1 MSWLGRTIR
10 GYVLWT
16 YERGSLH
23 YDIMVTLI
31 LLFIFLAPLRFDFKD
46 KPLERAEHQTGV
58 LVTQD
63 GPNTVYQVD
72 ATARDPQGQLIVSV
86 ENPEAGLERVI
97 QEIAGE
103 VEIVRYERVTDRK
116 GKIVAYKAWVKRR

>member
-10 GYVLWT
+10 GYILWT

-23 YDIMVTLI
+23 YDIMVTVI

-46 KPLERAEHQTGV
+46 KPQERVAHKTGV

-63 GPNTVYQVD
+63 GPNILYQVD
-72 ATARDPQGQLIVSV
+72 ALARDQRGQLIVGAD
-86 ENPEAGLERVI
+86 NPEAGLRRVI
-97 QEIAGE
+97 EEIAGE
-103 VEIVRYERVTDRK
+103 VEMVRCEPVKDRS
-116 GKIVAYKAWVKRR
+116 GKVVAYKAWVRRR

>member
-1 MSWLGRTIR
+1 MSSLGRTIR
-10 GYVLWT
+10 GYILWT

-46 KPLERAEHQTGV
+46 KPLERTAHQTGV

-63 GPNTVYQVD
+63 GPNILYQVD
-72 ATARDPQGQLIVSV
+72 AAARDQNGQLIVSDQ
-86 ENPEAGLERVI
+86 NPETGLHRVI
-97 QEIAGE
+97 EEIAGE
-103 VEIVRYERVTDRK
+103 VEIARYERVTDRS
-116 GKIVAYKAWVKRR
+116 GKVVAYKAWVKRR